1 VFVAKLIYSD
11 QGEELE
17 FILDGSRSSYTIG
30 RNPMCDLRINNPSI
44 SRKHAELRLD
54 AGTGRYAIYDLN
66 SSNGTYVNG
75 KRESSAVLTPG
86 DELLCGEFKIRFLDA
101 DASGAGGRSSA
112 HAPAIPDTF
121 DASPVDLS
129 PSPPPVATGAIALE
143 ESVPGAS
150 PDTALDRPVAPDVS
164 GEVLALR
171 DQLETLQASLRN
183 ESARADAAEGESDRL
198 RAAIDTLTETNAE
211 LQTALV
217 ELGDELRALLAANES
232 LLARV
237 GGVDE

>member
-1 VFVAKLIYSD
+1 VAKLIYSD

-75 KRESSAVLTPG
+75 KRESSAVLSPG
-86 DELLCGEFKIRFLDA
+86 DELLCGEFKIRFLDNA
-101 DASGAGGRSSA
+101 VSDAPAVPLD
-112 HAPAIPDTF
+112 PAIPDTF
-121 DASPVDLS
+121 DAAPSDLA

-143 ESVPGAS
+143 ESAPGAS
-150 PDTALDRPVAPDVS
+150 PDTALDRPVAPEAS

-171 DQLETLQASLRN
+171 DQLETLQTSLRN
-183 ESARADAAEGESDRL
+183 ESQRADSAEDESVRL
-198 RAAIDTLTETNAE
+198 RAEIDTLTATNAE
-211 LQTALV
+211 LRAALA
-217 ELGDELRALLAANES
+217 ELGEELRALLTANET

-237 GGVDE
+237 GSANE